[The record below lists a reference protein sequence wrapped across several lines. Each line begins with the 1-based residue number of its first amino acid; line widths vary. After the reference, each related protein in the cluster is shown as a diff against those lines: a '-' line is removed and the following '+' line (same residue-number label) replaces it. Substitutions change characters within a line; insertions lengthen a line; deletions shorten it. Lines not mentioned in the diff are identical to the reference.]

1 MKKIFKLFS
10 PIATY
15 VILYSTTFAQS
26 TESGIG
32 CRIAG
37 NKNFKELVTSIISCF
52 LTPMVTLLVSL
63 AVVTF
68 IYGVFK
74 FVKSEGEDKQSGR
87 EFMFWGIVGLFV
99 MVSLWGLVSILQSTF
114 ILR

>member
-1 MKKIFKLFS
+1 MSTYLF
-10 PIATY
+10 
-15 VILYSTTFAQS
+15 LYSTTFAQS
-26 TESGIG
+26 TGSGIA

-37 NKNFKELVTSIISCF
+37 NRNFKELVTSIISCF
-52 LTPMVTLLVSL
+52 LTPLVTLLVSV

-74 FVKSEGEDKQSGR
+74 FVKSEGEDKQAGR

-99 MVSLWGLVSILQSTF
+99 MVSVWGLVGILQSTF